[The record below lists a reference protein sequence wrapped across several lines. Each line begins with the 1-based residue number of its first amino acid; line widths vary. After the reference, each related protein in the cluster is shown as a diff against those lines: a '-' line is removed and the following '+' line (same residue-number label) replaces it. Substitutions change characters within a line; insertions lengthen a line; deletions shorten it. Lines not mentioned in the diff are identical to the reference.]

1 MGLRIT
7 ITVDGDLKLSAELDA
22 SATAK
27 RIAAALPM
35 RLRLSRWGDEYYGSC
50 GVHAELEAGA
60 RTRMAVGEIA
70 YWPPGDAL
78 CLFFGPTP
86 ASSGPEPEAASDV
99 NPVGTIQSDCGALKK
114 LGKSI
119 RVAIEA
125 AGPA

>member
-1 MGLRIT
+1 MGVKIT
-7 ITVDGDLKLSAELDA
+7 ITVDGSLKLSAELNE
-22 SATAK
+22 SATAR
-27 RIAAALPM
+27 RIAAALPL

-50 GVHAELEAGA
+50 GVHGKLEDGA

-99 NPVGTIQSDCGALKK
+99 NPVGTIQSDCSALKK
-114 LGKSI
+114 LGGSI
-119 RVAIEA
+119 RVGIEA
-125 AGPA
+125 AGGA